1 MRLGQY
7 DTIETLSEGASGI
20 VYLAVDTYTGFP
32 VAIKVLRQSFHSNA
46 VALDK
51 FQFEANQYLYL
62 NHQNIV
68 TLKGFNFN
76 PPYLVME
83 YIEGNTLDE
92 YVKKNYPKG
101 IPQALAIQ
109 IMIQIADAIHYAH
122 MRQFPVLHLDLKPAN
137 IMIKPDGNIKVIDFG
152 ISRNTT
158 QINPSMFVGSPYYM
172 SPEQVNNAN
181 VTQLSDI
188 YSLGVTLF
196 YLLKGKAPFDPK
208 LNIDEVFAKKLDG
221 ELEGIGPANFPVNLA
236 NCIKKA
242 TQVNPIHRYPTCL
255 EFKKALISLL

>member
-1 MRLGQY
+1 
-7 DTIETLSEGASGI
+7 
-20 VYLAVDTYTGFP
+20 
-32 VAIKVLRQSFHSNA
+32 
-46 VALDK
+46 
-51 FQFEANQYLYL
+51 
-62 NHQNIV
+62 
-68 TLKGFNFN
+68 
-76 PPYLVME
+76 
-83 YIEGNTLDE
+83 
-92 YVKKNYPKG
+92 
-101 IPQALAIQ
+101 
-109 IMIQIADAIHYAH
+109 
-122 MRQFPVLHLDLKPAN
+122 
-137 IMIKPDGNIKVIDFG
+137 
-152 ISRNTT
+152 
-158 QINPSMFVGSPYYM
+158 MFVGSPYYM

>member
-20 VYLAVDTYTGFP
+20 VYLAVDTYSGFP
-32 VAIKVLRQSFHSNA
+32 VAIKVLRQSFHNNT
-46 VALDK
+46 VALEK

-62 NHQNIV
+62 NHPNIV
-68 TLKGFNFN
+68 TLKGFNFT

-83 YIEGNTLDE
+83 FIEGDTLDE
-92 YVKKNYPKG
+92 YLKKNYPQG
-101 IPQALAIQ
+101 MPQVLAIQ
-109 IMIQIADAIHYAH
+109 LMIQIADAIHYAH
-122 MRQFPVLHLDLKPAN
+122 LRQFPVLHLDLKPAN
-137 IMIKPDGNIKVIDFG
+137 IMIRPDGIIKVIDFG
-152 ISRNTT
+152 ISRNTS
-158 QINPSMFVGSPYYM
+158 QINPSMFVGSPYFM

-188 YSLGVTLF
+188 YSLGITLF

-221 ELEGIGPANFPVNLA
+221 NLEGINPKNLHGNVA
-236 NCIKKA
+236 NCIARA